1 MDVVSTLS
9 LVYGN
14 SPEYGLKRQL
24 MSNSCFTRDEEL
36 YGYKED
42 QENKVEQ
49 EESIKDNG
57 SEDELV
63 LDLNT

>member
-1 MDVVSTLS
+1 MDDVSILS
-9 LVYGN
+9 LVYGD
-14 SPEYGLKRQL
+14 SPEYRLKRQL
-24 MSNSCFTRDEEL
+24 ISNSCFTRDEAL

-49 EESIKDNG
+49 EELIKDNW